1 MRQIERWYAEQVGRS
16 DGKGGSISVQQRF
29 GSALNLNLHYHCIFL
44 DGVYTRGADGRL
56 SFRQVTPHTAD
67 VERLVVA
74 IAEASEAW
82 LG

>member
-56 SFRQVTPHTAD
+56 SFRQVTPYTAD